1 MLWRGFVISLTFFFL
16 AFPAR
21 AQNPE
26 QKGSKD
32 EKIFFEI
39 VPKEDGTESAPIKK
53 LTKVDMAMQ
62 YFSRCTEEL
71 YQDVNDI
78 ARGDFCMCSA
88 DIARNVMSE
97 EELTYLATGTIEDPF
112 STIDPDRFKK
122 KLEEKVS
129 VPCIHLI
136 VEEVERER
144 CLASDSIQH
153 FFVTQNAYD
162 ETCECIAGAALKF
175 VKELGYEMLTASR
188 KRYPNISDD
197 PAKAI
202 MQWNGYKI
210 EISDAT
216 KECITAFGH
225 R

>member
-1 MLWRGFVISLTFFFL
+1 MLLRGIIMLLPFIFL
-16 AFPAR
+16 ATPSR
-21 AQNPE
+21 AQNQE
-26 QKGSKD
+26 QAGGNDK
-32 EKIFFEI
+32 KIFFEI
-39 VPKEDGTESAPIKK
+39 VPKEDGTESAPKK

-62 YFSRCTEEL
+62 YFSRCTDEL

-88 DIARNVMSE
+88 DIARNVLSE
-97 EELTYLATGTIEDPF
+97 EELTYLTTGTSDDPY
-112 STIDPDRFKK
+112 STIDPDRFAK
-122 KLEEKVS
+122 KLEEKIN

-136 VEEVERER
+136 IGEIERER
-144 CLASDSIQH
+144 CLASDMIQH

-162 ETCECIAGAALKF
+162 DTCDCIAGAASKF

-188 KRYPNISDD
+188 KRYPNISND

-202 MQWNGYKI
+202 MQWNGYKT
-210 EISDAT
+210 EVSDAT
-216 KECITAFGH
+216 KECITAYGH